1 MLQVLLYP
9 LARRAFAHS
18 RARPGQGPENPQ
30 KAAFADVCGQF
41 VPFRRRAAAAFQC
54 PLRQAKKDNNLEI
67 TIKRDIEP
75 VYFYGEFEGYQ
86 NNGEYLT
93 INGEQVIA
101 MPPYA
106 IYGLMRY
113 VHKYVGLSI

>member
-1 MLQVLLYP
+1 MFFKCLCSCCLIISLI
-9 LARRAFAHS
+9 
-18 RARPGQGPENPQ
+18 
-30 KAAFADVCGQF
+30 KDI
-41 VPFRRRAAAAFQC
+41 
-54 PLRQAKKDNNLEI
+54 RQAKKDNNLEI
-67 TIKRDIEP
+67 TIERDIEP

-113 VHKYVGLSI
+113 VHKYVGLSV

>member
-1 MLQVLLYP
+1 MYH
-9 LARRAFAHS
+9 FGDIYMMIEYKKEYYTYNHNYNFYDFMDT
-18 RARPGQGPENPQ
+18 EI
-30 KAAFADVCGQF
+30 
-41 VPFRRRAAAAFQC
+41 FRI
-54 PLRQAKKDNNLEI
+54 LIKDIRQAKKDNNLEI
-67 TIKRDIEP
+67 TIERDIEP

-113 VHKYVGLSI
+113 VHKYVGLSV

>member
-1 MLQVLLYP
+1 MQHFGGIYIMI
-9 LARRAFAHS
+9 
-18 RARPGQGPENPQ
+18 EYKQ
-30 KAAFADVCGQF
+30 KHYTYNYNHNFHDF
-41 VPFRRRAAAAFQC
+41 MDTEIFKI
-54 PLRQAKKDNNLEI
+54 LIKDIRQAKKDNNLEI
-67 TIKRDIEP
+67 TIERDIEP

-113 VHKYVGLSI
+113 VHKYVGLSV